1 MKRLLAMAALAG
13 LGIWQQ
19 GALAAGT
26 PANTTIANKATI
38 NYSVGG
44 TAQTPIESAPGLG
57 NTTPGVGAG
66 VNTTFLVDDKIDL
79 TVTELSTGNT
89 VVNPGQTNQVTGFR
103 VTNTGNA
110 PHAFALA
117 AVNNAAGSVFGNA
130 DSTDVNNL
138 RVIVDSNANGTY
150 EAADLTANINNIN
163 TLAADAN
170 IVVFIVADVP
180 VTTANGQFANV
191 RLTASAAV
199 NNTPASLVTETA
211 GPDTASVDFVF
222 ADGAAGGNTARDG
235 RGFAD
240 DQYAVQSARL
250 TVTKASVVISD
261 PFNLLVNPKAI
272 PGAVVEYRVTVANT
286 GTQDAT
292 GVTLL
297 DPMPLNTAFRPNSY
311 SGNTQDVRI
320 TINAV
325 DTFCIAEAGGVDSNT
340 DGCVLTAG
348 NALQVGG
355 SALPTLP
362 SAGPTNTAD
371 IRFQVTINN

>member
-19 GALAAGT
+19 AALAAGT
-26 PANTTIANKATI
+26 PASTPILNKATI

-44 TAQTPIESAPGLG
+44 TAQTPIESSPTG
-57 NTTPGVGAG
+57 NTTAGVGNG
-66 VNTTFLVDDKIDL
+66 VNTQFVVDDKVDL
-79 TVTELSTGNT
+79 TVTELSGAGT

-117 AVNNAAGSVFGNA
+117 GANLTGGVVFTNT
-130 DSTDVNNL
+130 DNTDVANL
-138 RVIVDSNANGTY
+138 RVIVDSNNNGTY

-180 VTTANGQFANV
+180 VTTTNGQFANV

-199 NNTPASLVTETA
+199 NNTPGTLVTQTA
-211 GPDTASVDFVF
+211 GPDTAGVDFVF
-222 ADGAAGGNTARDG
+222 ADGAGAGDVARDG
-235 RGFAD
+235 KHSAD

-250 TVTKASVVISD
+250 TVTKASAVVSD

-272 PGAVVEYRVTVANT
+272 PGAVVEYTVTVANT
-286 GTQDAT
+286 GTQNAT

-297 DPMPLNTAFRPNSY
+297 DPLPANTAFRPNVY
-311 SGNTQDVRI
+311 SGNTKDVRI
-320 TINAV
+320 TINGV
-325 DTFCIAEAGGVDSNT
+325 DTFCTAEAGGVDT
-340 DGCVLTAG
+340 GGDGCVITVG

-355 SALPTLP
+355 AALPALP
-362 SAGPTNTAD
+362 FAGPTNTALV
-371 IRFQVTINN
+371 RFQVTIN

>member
-19 GALAAGT
+19 AALAAGT
-26 PANTTIANKATI
+26 AASTPIANKATI

-44 TAQTPIESAPGLG
+44 TAQTPIESSPGG

-66 VNTTFLVDDKIDL
+66 VNTTFVVDDKVDL
-79 TVTELSTGNT
+79 TVTELSGAGT
-89 VVNPGQTNQVTGFR
+89 VVNPGQANQVTGFR

-117 AVNNAAGSVFGNA
+117 AANNAGGSVFGNA
-130 DSTDVNNL
+130 DTTDVSNL

-150 EAADLTANINNIN
+150 ELADLTANINNIN

-180 VTTANGQFANV
+180 LTVTNGQFANV

-199 NNTPASLVTETA
+199 NNTPGTLVTQTVGADTA
-211 GPDTASVDFVF
+211 GVDFVF
-222 ADGAAGGNTARDG
+222 ADGAGAGDVARDG
-235 RGFAD
+235 KHSSD

-250 TVTKASVVISD
+250 TVTKASAVVSD

-272 PGAVVEYRVTVANT
+272 PGAVVEYTVTVANT
-286 GTQDAT
+286 GSQDAT
-292 GVTLL
+292 GVALL
-297 DPMPLNTAFRPNSY
+297 DPLPANTAFRPNVY
-311 SGNTQDVRI
+311 SGNTRDVRI
-320 TINAV
+320 TINGV
-325 DTFCIAEAGGVDSNT
+325 DTFCTAEAGGVDT
-340 DGCVLTAG
+340 GGDGCVITAG

-355 SALPTLP
+355 AALPTLP
-362 SAGPTNTAD
+362 SAGPTNTAL
-371 IRFQVTINN
+371 IRFQVTIN

>member
-13 LGIWQQ
+13 FGMWQPA
-19 GALAAGT
+19 ALALGT
-26 PANTTIANKATI
+26 AANTSIANKATI

-44 TAQTPIESAPGLG
+44 NAQTPIESSPGG

-66 VNTTFLVDDKIDL
+66 VNTTFVVDDKIDL
-79 TVTELSTGNT
+79 TVTELSGAGT

-103 VTNTGNA
+103 VSNTGNA

-117 AVNNAAGSVFGNA
+117 AANNAGGSVFGNA
-130 DSTDVNNL
+130 DTTDVSNL
-138 RVIVDSNANGTY
+138 RVIVDSNANGTF

-163 TLAADAN
+163 SLAADAN
-170 IVVFIVADVP
+170 TVVFVVADVP

-199 NNTPASLVTETA
+199 NNTPGTLVVQTA
-211 GPDTASVDFVF
+211 GGDTAGVDFVF
-222 ADGAAGGNTARDG
+222 ADGAGAGDIVRDG
-235 RGFAD
+235 KNSAD

-250 TVTKASVVISD
+250 TVTKASAVVSD

-272 PGAVVEYRVTVANT
+272 PGAVVEYTVTVANT
-286 GTQDAT
+286 GTQNAT

-297 DPMPLNTAFRPNSY
+297 DPLPANTAFRPNVY
-311 SGNTQDVRI
+311 SGNTKDVRI
-320 TINAV
+320 TINGV
-325 DTFCIAEAGGVDSNT
+325 DTFCTAEAGGVDT
-340 DGCVLTAG
+340 GGDGCVITVG

-355 SALPTLP
+355 AALPALP
-362 SAGPTNTAD
+362 FAGPTNTALV
-371 IRFQVTINN
+371 RFQVTIN

>member
-1 MKRLLAMAALAG
+1 MKRLLAMAALAAI
-13 LGIWQQ
+13 GIWQPA
-19 GALAAGT
+19 ALALGT
-26 PANTTIANKATI
+26 PANTSIVNKATI

-44 TAQTPIESAPGLG
+44 NAQTPIESSPGG

-66 VNTTFLVDDKIDL
+66 VNTTFVVDDKIDL
-79 TVTELSTGNT
+79 TVTELSGAGT

-110 PHAFALA
+110 LHAFALA
-117 AVNNAAGSVFGNA
+117 GTNNIGGVVFTNT
-130 DSTDVNNL
+130 DNTDVANL
-138 RVIVDSNANGTY
+138 RVIVDSNGNGTY

-170 IVVFIVADVP
+170 IVVFVVADVP

-199 NNTPASLVTETA
+199 NNTPGTLVVQTA
-211 GPDTASVDFVF
+211 GGDTAGVDFVF
-222 ADGAAGGNTARDG
+222 ADGAGAGDIARDG
-235 RGFAD
+235 KHSAD

-250 TVTKASVVISD
+250 TVTKASAVVSD

-272 PGAVVEYRVTVANT
+272 PGAVVEYTVTVANT

-292 GVTLL
+292 SVTLL
-297 DPMPLNTAFRPNSY
+297 DPLPANTAFRPNVY
-311 SGNTQDVRI
+311 SGNTKDVRI
-320 TINAV
+320 TINGV
-325 DTFCIAEAGGVDSNT
+325 DTFCTAEAGGVDT
-340 DGCVLTAG
+340 GGDGCVITVG

-355 SALPTLP
+355 LALPTLP
-362 SAGPTNTAD
+362 FAGPTNTAL
-371 IRFQVTINN
+371 IRFQVTIN